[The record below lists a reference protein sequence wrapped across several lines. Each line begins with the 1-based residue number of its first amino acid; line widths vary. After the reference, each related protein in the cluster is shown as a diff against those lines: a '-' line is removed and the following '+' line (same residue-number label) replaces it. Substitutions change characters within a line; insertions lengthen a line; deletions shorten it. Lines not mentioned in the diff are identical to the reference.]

1 MLNIETKELK
11 INDKLKRKIEMIG
24 RFTNTTPIINNSYVK
39 NITGTNVAYV
49 MPHIIVINN
58 NKYLIFDECDD
69 VYVNTFKSKISFDY
83 HNNHATPVDL
93 FMFMDEDKFPIPVA
107 HNGFRT
113 RIEIENYVN
122 KLKEMYDV
130 NYYEVKPNK
139 DFTNLSFTPKNDIE
153 KIIRIIP
160 IKDNDKFKSNKLELG
175 VITINLSNIRSTD
188 GTQLYKNI
196 FKTSK
201 VPT

>member
-1 MLNIETKELK
+1 
-11 INDKLKRKIEMIG
+11 
-24 RFTNTTPIINNSYVK
+24 
-39 NITGTNVAYV
+39 
-49 MPHIIVINN
+49 
-58 NKYLIFDECDD
+58 
-69 VYVNTFKSKISFDY
+69 
-83 HNNHATPVDL
+83 
-93 FMFMDEDKFPIPVA
+93 MFMDEDKFSIPVA

-130 NYYEVKPNK
+130 NYYEVKTNK

-160 IKDNDKFKSNKLELG
+160 IKDNDKFKSNKLELR
-175 VITINLSNIRSTD
+175 VITINLSNIRSTE

-196 FKTSK
+196 FKTSI
-201 VPT
+201 VPTQ